1 MTKDHFKEPLP
12 PGVKNLDNYEIDF
25 PEHNLED
32 YVCYSNSRNFSI
44 SITYDERHAF
54 KKYVESM
61 RDFYRDEAFGKDPL
75 VESLVN
81 KICYQEVSK

>member
-1 MTKDHFKEPLP
+1 MTDHFKEPIP
-12 PGVKNLDNYEIDF
+12 PGVKNLDDFEIHY
-25 PEHNLED
+25 PNAIQK
-32 YVCYSNSRNFSI
+32 FSI

-61 RDFYRDEAFGKDPL
+61 RDFYGDETFGKNPL
-75 VESLVN
+75 IESLVD

>member
-12 PGVKNLDNYEIDF
+12 PGVKNLDDFEIHF
-25 PEHNLED
+25 PNAIQK
-32 YVCYSNSRNFSI
+32 FSI

-61 RDFYRDEAFGKDPL
+61 RDFYGDEAFGKDPL
-75 VESLVN
+75 VESLVD